1 VAGFDRPTHDAQ
13 ECIVKKKVQMSGG
26 EAFLGSRPGV
36 PSLAE
41 ECEKGAGKESW
52 AGRSSACRR
61 PAKAAAERVPVW
73 NIPTETV
80 LVGANVLL
88 REGLARILSSA
99 HFNIVASTFC
109 ADDHVLN
116 TLAQNHPILL
126 VIDVSDDFDARLKQI
141 ESFKR
146 RYPGGRVVV
155 LADQYEL
162 TEIVSAFRVGANT
175 YLAEVSTCE
184 AFIKSLELVMLGV
197 TFLPPEILTL
207 ISNQRAGN
215 RNGCGIEAGHADDDG
230 GENVEMVGADSGMNR
245 WVAPPGGTYAS
256 LLSARQR
263 SILRCLVQGDSN
275 KIIARKMAMA
285 EATVKVHVKAILRK
299 VRVHNRTQA
308 AIWAMSNGSFTQ
320 ATDDALPAL
329 EEPPV
334 EPFPDLDLTQVPAAG
349 RANGATSLSRLELEG
364 AGHIA
369 MLDNLHLVRKNG

>member
-1 VAGFDRPTHDAQ
+1 
-13 ECIVKKKVQMSGG
+13 VKKAVQVSGG
-26 EAFLGSRPGV
+26 EAFLGSLLCV

-41 ECEKGAGKESW
+41 ECEKGAGKECW
-52 AGRSSACRR
+52 TGRSSGRRR
-61 PAKAAAERVPVW
+61 PAKAAAERMPVRT
-73 NIPTETV
+73 IPIETV

-99 HFNIVASTFC
+99 HFSIIASTFC
-109 ADDHVLN
+109 ADDHVLS
-116 TLAQNHPILL
+116 TLAREQPMLL
-126 VIDVSDDFDARLKQI
+126 VIDVSDDFDARLRQI

-155 LADQYEL
+155 LADRYEL
-162 TEIVSAFRVGANT
+162 TEIVSAFRAGAST
-175 YLAEVSTCE
+175 YLAKVSTCE

-197 TFLPPEILTL
+197 TFLPSEILTL
-207 ISNQRAGN
+207 ISDRRACN
-215 RNGCGIEAGHADDDG
+215 RNGCVAEEGHTDDDG
-230 GENVEMVGADSGMNR
+230 GEDVEIVGADIGMNK
-245 WVAPPGGTYAS
+245 WVARTGSIYAS
-256 LLSARQR
+256 LLSGRQR

-299 VRVHNRTQA
+299 IRVHNRTQA

-320 ATDDALPAL
+320 AKGEPLPAL

-334 EPFPDLDLTQVPAAG
+334 EPFPNLDITQVPAAG
-349 RANGATSLSRLELEG
+349 RANGATSLSRLELKG

-369 MLDNLHLVRKNG
+369 MLDNLRLVRKNG

>member
-1 VAGFDRPTHDAQ
+1 
-13 ECIVKKKVQMSGG
+13 
-26 EAFLGSRPGV
+26 
-36 PSLAE
+36 
-41 ECEKGAGKESW
+41 
-52 AGRSSACRR
+52 
-61 PAKAAAERVPVW
+61 
-73 NIPTETV
+73 
-80 LVGANVLL
+80 
-88 REGLARILSSA
+88 
-99 HFNIVASTFC
+99 
-109 ADDHVLN
+109 
-116 TLAQNHPILL
+116 
-126 VIDVSDDFDARLKQI
+126 
-141 ESFKR
+141 
-146 RYPGGRVVV
+146 
-155 LADQYEL
+155 
-162 TEIVSAFRVGANT
+162 
-175 YLAEVSTCE
+175 
-184 AFIKSLELVMLGV
+184 
-197 TFLPPEILTL
+197 
-207 ISNQRAGN
+207 
-215 RNGCGIEAGHADDDG
+215 
-230 GENVEMVGADSGMNR
+230 MVGADSGMNR